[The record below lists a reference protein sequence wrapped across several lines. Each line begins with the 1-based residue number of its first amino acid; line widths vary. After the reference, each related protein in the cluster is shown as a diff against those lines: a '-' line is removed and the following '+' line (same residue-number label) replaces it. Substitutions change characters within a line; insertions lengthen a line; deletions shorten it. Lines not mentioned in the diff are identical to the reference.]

1 MFSRD
6 SELEEVENLPLPK
19 FESTPAS
26 KKVQQKSKNKKKL
39 QKHSLDNTSNAN
51 KKPCI
56 ICGKKFPSHLHFH
69 HQESCMV
76 NMTSCF
82 VDLSHD
88 TLLDTTVNELL
99 EKSRQNTTKTAD
111 ISMTDYVSNSILERA
126 KQGTTL
132 KVIEWGKP
140 WGWVSDNLE
149 PLSNNQNNFKV
160 ASGENGDTY
169 RMCTYCNR
177 VFHPKDNK
185 VYFLQHTKMCRAYSN
200 YIVNGNTCKFCKKV
214 QFMHGK
220 LLVHLD
226 KQHYLKIAKLENKLT
241 DVVVVTKEE
250 NKTNVEEHDERIV
263 KDHDDLQ
270 LSDPEKKVNKKLT
283 TIIEEDHDETLK
295 SNGEDDFDEHNDSK
309 VPIKDEKSI
318 SNNSKTD
325 LPSSSVF
332 CNEDKIDEKSKK
344 KKSKKDHQC
353 KKCQK
358 CFKKRFELKNHKSS
372 CTSISRANNSIKGV
386 KKLKK
391 RKRKQTSDISNIS
404 QLNQKT
410 RSEDEK
416 LLIAEKSSADLSEEN
431 SNSKRIKLDEK
442 TIIPDLD
449 GTDVLC
455 TRCEMMV
462 NQNHK
467 KLCNEFFNLVIKNAR
482 GETKCYFCDMKFR
495 FRNKA
500 YYHIK
505 MKHFSKKVS
514 INCKKLSNETL
525 IDEYKILLPSVEN
538 DDQPYSQVLLLPTQS
553 ENVNKQ
559 LDDDTEISP
568 PKKKVNKKLFV
579 TPLSKVKKLKK
590 KFPKKNLNKQRTS
603 TDAPNTEI
611 EKDAEGILRDVVNKQ
626 LSRDLKLKNEL
637 RTPNNSN
644 KKQQQPSN
652 VATVSPH
659 SRQCNYCKETVPI
672 TAFVKHVKACQ
683 KAENFIDDLT
693 CKICQNIFESKEFI
707 FRHVV
712 NNHHKAMKTNSK
724 FLDILKDV
732 FDDNDEEESKSWKK
746 VKTAKSNK
754 KLEESDLTEEIKEK
768 EDTVGM

>member
-1 MFSRD
+1 
-6 SELEEVENLPLPK
+6 
-19 FESTPAS
+19 
-26 KKVQQKSKNKKKL
+26 
-39 QKHSLDNTSNAN
+39 
-51 KKPCI
+51 
-56 ICGKKFPSHLHFH
+56 
-69 HQESCMV
+69 
-76 NMTSCF
+76 MTSCF

-250 NKTNVEEHDERIV
+250 NKTNVEEDDERIV

-283 TIIEEDHDETLK
+283 AIIEEDHDETLK

-309 VPIKDEKSI
+309 MPIKDEKSI

-332 CNEDKIDEKSKK
+332 CNQDKIDEKSKK
-344 KKSKKDHQC
+344 NKSKKDHQC

-372 CTSISRANNSIKGV
+372 CTSISRANSSIKGV

-391 RKRKQTSDISNIS
+391 RKRKRKRKQTADISNIS
-404 QLNQKT
+404 PLNQKT

-431 SNSKRIKLDEK
+431 PNENSNSKRIKLDEK
-442 TIIPDLD
+442 IIISDLD

-462 NQNHK
+462 NQNHR
-467 KLCNEFFNLVIKNAR
+467 KLCDKFCNLAVKNSR

-495 FRNKA
+495 FKNKA

-505 MKHFSKKVS
+505 LKHFSKKVV
-514 INCKKLSNETL
+514 IVCKQLSNETL
-525 IDEYKILLPSVEN
+525 NKSKKIAAEENFESQMLDPKFENYIKYTNTALMID
-538 DDQPYSQVLLLPTQS
+538 
-553 ENVNKQ
+553 
-559 LDDDTEISP
+559 
-568 PKKKVNKKLFV
+568 
-579 TPLSKVKKLKK
+579 KVKPIQSGFVECHICNLSFCGTSSTLKMHMNDVHK
-590 KFPKKNLNKQRTS
+590 KENQYITVHEGQEKITFPMNTPTTFTEHDLDKQTQHENE
-603 TDAPNTEI
+603 TIYVNI
-611 EKDAEGILRDVVNKQ
+611 E
-626 LSRDLKLKNEL
+626 
-637 RTPNNSN
+637 
-644 KKQQQPSN
+644 
-652 VATVSPH
+652 
-659 SRQCNYCKETVPI
+659 
-672 TAFVKHVKACQ
+672 
-683 KAENFIDDLT
+683 
-693 CKICQNIFESKEFI
+693 NIFESTMI
-707 FRHVV
+707 
-712 NNHHKAMKTNSK
+712 
-724 FLDILKDV
+724 
-732 FDDNDEEESKSWKK
+732 
-746 VKTAKSNK
+746 
-754 KLEESDLTEEIKEK
+754 KLEQDTNQILIDPLNIKNEKNEDEGLIDPLNIPENPIQTEQDSSEQINFPTIVDNSVEDQNNSMIPMDDFLKENEK
-768 EDTVGM
+768 YSCKSCGKNICEEKLKTHERFCAK

>member
-1 MFSRD
+1 MKKANSTSLEGTKGYGNLIPITNDNLKRKHNPSNNNSEISRLISYAFSKIGKDGLISIEETTDTETKVDNDVSKELSNSKDDENLFSSD
-6 SELEEVENLPLPK
+6 SELEEEESLPLPK

-200 YIVNGNTCKFCKKV
+200 YILNGNTCKFCKKV

-250 NKTNVEEHDERIV
+250 NKTNVEEDDERIV

-283 TIIEEDHDETLK
+283 TIIED
-295 SNGEDDFDEHNDSK
+295 
-309 VPIKDEKSI
+309 
-318 SNNSKTD
+318 
-325 LPSSSVF
+325 
-332 CNEDKIDEKSKK
+332 
-344 KKSKKDHQC
+344 
-353 KKCQK
+353 
-358 CFKKRFELKNHKSS
+358 
-372 CTSISRANNSIKGV
+372 
-386 KKLKK
+386 
-391 RKRKQTSDISNIS
+391 
-404 QLNQKT
+404 
-410 RSEDEK
+410 
-416 LLIAEKSSADLSEEN
+416 
-431 SNSKRIKLDEK
+431 
-442 TIIPDLD
+442 
-449 GTDVLC
+449 
-455 TRCEMMV
+455 
-462 NQNHK
+462 
-467 KLCNEFFNLVIKNAR
+467 
-482 GETKCYFCDMKFR
+482 
-495 FRNKA
+495 
-500 YYHIK
+500 
-505 MKHFSKKVS
+505 
-514 INCKKLSNETL
+514 
-525 IDEYKILLPSVEN
+525 
-538 DDQPYSQVLLLPTQS
+538 
-553 ENVNKQ
+553 
-559 LDDDTEISP
+559 
-568 PKKKVNKKLFV
+568 
-579 TPLSKVKKLKK
+579 
-590 KFPKKNLNKQRTS
+590 
-603 TDAPNTEI
+603 
-611 EKDAEGILRDVVNKQ
+611 
-626 LSRDLKLKNEL
+626 
-637 RTPNNSN
+637 
-644 KKQQQPSN
+644 
-652 VATVSPH
+652 
-659 SRQCNYCKETVPI
+659 
-672 TAFVKHVKACQ
+672 
-683 KAENFIDDLT
+683 
-693 CKICQNIFESKEFI
+693 
-707 FRHVV
+707 
-712 NNHHKAMKTNSK
+712 
-724 FLDILKDV
+724 
-732 FDDNDEEESKSWKK
+732 
-746 VKTAKSNK
+746 
-754 KLEESDLTEEIKEK
+754 
-768 EDTVGM
+768 